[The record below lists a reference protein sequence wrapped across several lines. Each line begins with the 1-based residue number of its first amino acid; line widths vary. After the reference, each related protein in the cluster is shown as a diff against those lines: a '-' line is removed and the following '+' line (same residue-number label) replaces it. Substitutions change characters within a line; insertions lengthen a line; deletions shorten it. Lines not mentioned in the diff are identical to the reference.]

1 MALDVYDD
9 YEQGEL
15 VRQWLAENWASL
27 ALGIALG
34 LAVIFG
40 WQWWKSHR
48 AGLNMEAAQQYELVT
63 TAMADGNDAQADA
76 ATNVLTKDFPDSVY
90 ATLAMSVKAGR
101 EVKAGRYKEAELALD
116 WAATH
121 APDKALQGL
130 MLVRQ
135 ARVQLALGE
144 PQQALATVQ
153 KVDPQDYRVEVAT
166 LTGDAQLAQGHQEAA
181 RSAYDQALA
190 AMKPDAPQRALLKL
204 KLDNL
209 AIAGK

>member
-9 YEQGEL
+9 YEQGER
-15 VRQWLAENWASL
+15 VRQWLADNWASL

-40 WQWWKSHR
+40 WQWWKAHR
-48 AGLNMEAAQQYELVT
+48 AGLDMEAAQQYDLVT
-63 TAMADGNDAQADA
+63 TALAVGNSGQADA
-76 ATNVLTKDFPDSVY
+76 ATDVLTKDFPDSVY
-90 ATLAMSVKAGR
+90 ATLAMSLKAER
-101 EVKAGRYKEAELALD
+101 EAKTGKYKDAEAALD

-121 APDKALQGL
+121 APDRALQGL
-130 MLVRQ
+130 MLIRQ

-144 PQQALATVQ
+144 PKQALATAQ
-153 KVDPQDYRVEVAT
+153 KVDPQDYRAEVAT
-166 LTGDAQLAQGHQEAA
+166 LEGDAQLALGDQAAA

-190 AMKPDAPQRALLKL
+190 AMKPDAPQRGLLKL